1 MAHKIEFRADSQTYV
16 AAVEKSTYGPYYLV
30 FLEDD
35 SVAYHVSYDGKVSR
49 FGQTLKRGSA
59 PLLCRTAVELAK
71 EFLEERTGE

>member
-1 MAHKIEFRADSQTYV
+1 MAHKIEFRVGRQTYV

-30 FLEDD
+30 FLEVD
-35 SVAYHVSYDGKVSR
+35 SVAYHVSYEGEVSR

-71 EFLEERTGE
+71 EFLEEQTGG